1 MWHGIKALLGR
12 RQDDEIE
19 IQRAAFGPGWLRE
32 VAYALRTSPY
42 LQQNILNQRFAAT
55 QGFSVVFQQEA
66 PFLKHFPL
74 LEPYLTRIADP
85 QCNVSYLNALVLGH
99 QGRVDRHVDH
109 SIRGYDAKLPLPRQ
123 VWVLYVQV
131 PLMTGG
137 ELLFYNEQDQ
147 ITREIEPETGLLV
160 RFPGTARHAIREMQQ
175 SNGETE
181 ARISLVC
188 EQYALSSGQRQALP
202 EFTIKSSAGF
212 DAFLNQALT
221 DSSPEP

>member
-12 RQDDEIE
+12 LHDDEIE

-32 VAYALRTSPY
+32 VAYTLRTSPY
-42 LQQNILNQRFAAT
+42 LQQNVLNQRFATT
-55 QGFSVVFQQEA
+55 QGFSAVFQQEA
-66 PFLKHFPL
+66 SFLAHFPL
-74 LEPYLTRIADP
+74 LEPYLTRIADS
-85 QCNVSYLNALVLGH
+85 QCNVSYLNALVLGD
-99 QGRVDRHVDH
+99 QGHVDRHVDH

-137 ELLFYNEQDQ
+137 ELLFYNDQDQ

-160 RFPGTARHAIREMQQ
+160 RFPGHARHAIRSMQQ
-175 SNGETE
+175 SHGDSE

-188 EQYALSSGQRQALP
+188 EQYALSPAQCQSIP
-202 EFTIKSSAGF
+202 EFTIKSNAGF

-221 DSSPEP
+221 DQGPAS